1 MKITTKFWMGLGV
14 LVVLSP
20 LGLLIPEHFKA
31 GSAWGEWGAGQIREL
46 VGYIPKGLEKLSS
59 LWSAPLP
66 DYVFKGWEEKPITS
80 VSLAYIFSAVIGG
93 ACLCRYYIAIRKI
106 LEQKR
111 IKNGIMGPRH
121 KDCRAGCLGYFRLN
135 RPDLGK
141 HDRSP

>member
-1 MKITTKFWMGLGV
+1 MKITTKFLIGLGA
-14 LVVLSP
+14 LVILSP

-80 VSLAYIFSAVIGG
+80 VSLAYIFSAVIGVLVCAG
-93 ACLCRYYIAIRKI
+93 II
-106 LEQKR
+106 L
-111 IKNGIMGPRH
+111 
-121 KDCRAGCLGYFRLN
+121 L
-135 RPDLGK
+135 LGK
-141 HDRSP
+141 FLSKKE